1 MMSSPA
7 ALCCLLGLG
16 VLAGCSREQTIDCEP
31 TERYSTARSVSP
43 VQIPDDL
50 SPPDESD
57 ALRLPPVAGTAA
69 EDSSRGCLEEPPPF
83 ARGARPG
90 STATPAD
97 EAPESAAP
105 QAEPQDPERVIDN

>member
-1 MMSSPA
+1 MMSRPA
-7 ALCCLLGLG
+7 ALCWLLGLG

-57 ALRLPPVAGTAA
+57 ALRLPPIAGTAA
-69 EDSSRGCLEEPPPF
+69 GDASRGCLEEPPPF
-83 ARGARPG
+83 ARGVRPG
-90 STATPAD
+90 TAPAETPAGNG
-97 EAPESAAP
+97 A
-105 QAEPQDPERVIDN
+105 QAEQQNPERQIDN